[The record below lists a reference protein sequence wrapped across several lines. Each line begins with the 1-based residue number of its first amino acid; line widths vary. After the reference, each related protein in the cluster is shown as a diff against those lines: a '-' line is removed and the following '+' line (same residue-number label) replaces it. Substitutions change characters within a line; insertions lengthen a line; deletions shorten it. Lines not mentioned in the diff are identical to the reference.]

1 MDYRNNLKAKTMLV
15 KNVNTGDIQEL
26 RYDVAMRLVER
37 GLYEHVNV
45 KEQAETPKAATPKR
59 TPKPKKQQ

>member
-1 MDYRNNLKAKTMLV
+1 MLV

-26 RYDVAMRLVER
+26 RYDVAMRLIER

-45 KEQAETPKAATPKR
+45 DKQAEAPKAVAPKR

>member
-1 MDYRNNLKAKTMLV
+1 MLV

-37 GLYEHVNV
+37 GLYDHVNV
-45 KEQAETPKAATPKR
+45 DKQTETPKAVTPKR

>member
-1 MDYRNNLKAKTMLV
+1 MLV

-37 GLYEHVNV
+37 GLYEHVNA
-45 KEQAETPKAATPKR
+45 KEQAEIPEAVTPKR

>member
-1 MDYRNNLKAKTMLV
+1 MLV

-37 GLYEHVNV
+37 GLYEHINV
-45 KEQAETPKAATPKR
+45 KEHAEAKPKSAPKR
-59 TPKPKKQQ
+59 SPKPKKQQ